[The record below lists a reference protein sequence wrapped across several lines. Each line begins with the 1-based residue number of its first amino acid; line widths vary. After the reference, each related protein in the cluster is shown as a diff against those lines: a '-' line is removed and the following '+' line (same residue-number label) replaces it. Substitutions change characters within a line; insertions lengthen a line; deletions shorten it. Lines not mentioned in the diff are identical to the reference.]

1 MKRVKWQWVCC
12 EAGLTDYFLL
22 TQRRPDWGGE
32 GPVHILLL
40 SPLLPFASICHRRVL
55 QHPRCLILLL
65 TLGSAS
71 TGGRAALRRR
81 YGTEFRTLK
90 WWKWALSS
98 FNVEEQQAKKHK
110 HTHGLSKT
118 LIKFIVFQQETRQDL
133 TLLSFDWGASASCV
147 AGFSFINLGICVEV
161 PLYN

>member
-1 MKRVKWQWVCC
+1 MKSLKWRRVRCEVC
-12 EAGLTDYFLL
+12 LIDYFLL
-22 TQRRPDWGGE
+22 TQRGPDWEGK

-40 SPLLPFASICHRRVL
+40 SLPLPLASICHQRVL
-55 QHPRCLILLL
+55 QYPRCLILLL
-65 TLGSAS
+65 TQGSAS

-81 YGTEFRTLK
+81 YGTEFRALK
-90 WWKWALSS
+90 WWNWALSS
-98 FNVEEQQAKKHK
+98 FNVEEQHKHK

-147 AGFSFINLGICVEV
+147 AGFSFITLWICVEV